1 MTRGASA
8 DRCRDGQGHNEF
20 KDQEIAPKVQNL
32 FEQTPARR
40 SPCEESHAALLIAP
54 PIGQR

>member
-20 KDQEIAPKVQNL
+20 EDRLRVV
-32 FEQTPARR
+32 
-40 SPCEESHAALLIAP
+40 ESFAVELAELGHAISHGL
-54 PIGQR
+54 GVDE